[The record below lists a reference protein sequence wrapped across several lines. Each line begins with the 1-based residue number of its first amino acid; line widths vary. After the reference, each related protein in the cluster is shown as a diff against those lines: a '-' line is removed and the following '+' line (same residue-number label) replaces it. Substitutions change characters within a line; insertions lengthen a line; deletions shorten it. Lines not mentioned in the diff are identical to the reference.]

1 MKHVKSILT
10 FLGCLAILV
19 IVGVGIKYNWR
30 HITDWVLGI
39 TAAIILWY
47 TWETSKIR
55 TSNEIIAQ
63 ANRETS
69 EKNKRPIIAYN
80 VYTNPNY
87 TYDTRFQLI
96 NQSIYPLA
104 VKVRCNFKINDEL
117 LDNFSSDYDG
127 TRYWNLQINEKKE
140 GHFSWL
146 DLHENKKL
154 IPSGEVKRIKEAAS
168 KEEAEKI
175 INMCISFIHDFK
187 LPTLTMDLEL
197 YCKNHFG
204 FEAYY
209 PSVRY
214 KYNYDKKEWIPT
226 LTSDKPIW
234 EFETRPSWA

>member
-1 MKHVKSILT
+1 MKYVKGILT
-10 FLGCLAILV
+10 FVGCIAIFVIIGLGISC
-19 IVGVGIKYNWR
+19 NWK
-30 HITDWVLGI
+30 HISDLVLGI

-47 TWETSKIR
+47 TWETSEIR
-55 TSNEIIAQ
+55 KANEIIAQ

-80 VYTNPNY
+80 VYTNPHC

-96 NQSIYPLA
+96 NQSTYPLA

-117 LDNFSSDYDG
+117 LENFSSDYDG
-127 TRYWNLQINEKKE
+127 TRYWNLQINEEKE

-146 DLHENKKL
+146 DLHAHKKL
-154 IPSGEVKRIKEAAS
+154 IPFNEFKRIKEATS
-168 KEEAEKI
+168 KEEADKI
-175 INMCISFIHDFK
+175 INMYISFGLDFK

-204 FEAYY
+204 FESYY

-214 KYNYDKKEWIPT
+214 KFNYDKKEWIPT